1 MKRILVLDRSPFIR
15 YLLTRT
21 LQSDTTAVSTVSN
34 VDKAVATVKE
44 QPQDLFF
51 LDMQA
56 LNNSMMGESLRVFKE
71 LSPRARIM
79 MMSDAYPGDSEFREL
94 NEMMD
99 VFIQKPFFPSEIRRL
114 AGQAMGLGEYYWDR
128 FNTFD
133 SAKPQTK
140 RQWERIPVKETIDFT
155 ISTLRGGKEQI
166 SMTGNIINKSPFGLG
181 MLTGFP
187 IVPGNLV
194 KFNDGTESHEG
205 IVTWSRKVDE
215 TTYSAGVFFV

>member
-1 MKRILVLDRSPFIR
+1 MKKILVLDRSPFIR

-21 LQSDTTAVSTVSN
+21 LQSDTTTVSTVSN

-56 LNNSMMGESLRVFKE
+56 LNNSMIGETLRSFKE

-79 MMSDAYPGDSEFREL
+79 MMSETYPGDSEFREL
-94 NEMMD
+94 DEMMD

-128 FNTFD
+128 FDTLK

-140 RQWERIPVKETIDFT
+140 RQWERVPVKETIDFT
-155 ISTLRGGKEQI
+155 ISTLRGGGKQI
-166 SMTGNIINKSPFGLG
+166 SLTGNVINKSPFGFG
-181 MLTGFP
+181 ILTGFP
-187 IVPGNLV
+187 IVAGNLV
-194 KFNDGTESHEG
+194 KFNNGTEPHEG
-205 IVTWSRKVDE
+205 IVTWSNKVDE